1 MGTPEAS
8 AKFPIGI
15 NTVLFNDEE
24 IGLLKRLA
32 AKKNPIPADLLT

>member
-8 AKFPIGI
+8 AEFPEGI

-24 IGLLKRLA
+24 IGLLKKLA